1 MCLMQSE
8 AKQSETLV
16 FGEDKSLLQGHARR
30 TSSLCSETPKL
41 LEVFQQSIF
50 KGQVREEHPRLCD
63 QLMQNSLVDFEVI
76 GWLVNMINLGI
87 LMIIS
92 YSS

>member
-1 MCLMQSE
+1 M
-8 AKQSETLV
+8 
-16 FGEDKSLLQGHARR
+16 FGEDKSLLQGHAR
-30 TSSLCSETPKL
+30 TSSLCSKTPKL
-41 LEVFQQSIF
+41 LEVFQQSIL
-50 KGQVREEHPRLCD
+50 KGQVREGHPRLCD

-87 LMIIS
+87 LLIIS

>member
-1 MCLMQSE
+1 MHSE

-16 FGEDKSLLQGHARR
+16 FGEDNSLLQGHARR
-30 TSSLCSETPKL
+30 TGSLCSKPPKL

-50 KGQVREEHPRLCD
+50 KGQVREGHPRLCD
-63 QLMQNSLVDFEVI
+63 QLIQNSLVDFEVI
-76 GWLVNMINLGI
+76 AWLVNMINPRI